1 MIEFPLLLI
10 AYFST
15 LGLVFTYFALKDKD
29 LIKAIIFS
37 TIQSISYA
45 LIYGTLLAPDILLVY
60 LAVGFGIYPILL
72 LYAVSKTR
80 RYEKK

>member
-15 LGLVFTYFALKDKD
+15 LGLVFTYFAIKERD
-29 LIKAIIFS
+29 LIKAIIYS

-45 LIYGTLLAPDILLVY
+45 LLYCALLAPDILLVY
-60 LAVGFGIYPILL
+60 LAVGFGIYPIML

-80 RYEKK
+80 RYEKR